1 MRKHTK
7 CLICESDLLQPLKG
21 YYQQHGLIR
30 CANCG
35 FVFMERIPEKEELD
49 KHYSAYSYNSVQE
62 LSPVTVK
69 RYHTILDEFEKYRK
83 TNKILD
89 VGCGRGWFLIEAK
102 KRGWM
107 VYGTEFSPLAIKL
120 CTESGIQMTEGV
132 LDPAKFDA
140 NDFDVITSFEV
151 IEHINNPNLEL
162 ESISTL
168 LRTGGLFYITTPNF
182 NSLMRYYLKANYNVI
197 EYPEHLSY
205 YTKSTLNR
213 VIKKHNMWPVKFQST
228 GISLTRIQASKNAG
242 KEIQAPSID
251 SDEVLRRNIE
261 GKWYL
266 TLAKNFLNA
275 LLSITNTGL
284 TLKGY
289 YEKK

>member
-1 MRKHTK
+1 
-7 CLICESDLLQPLKG
+7 
-21 YYQQHGLIR
+21 
-30 CANCG
+30 
-35 FVFMERIPEKEELD
+35 
-49 KHYSAYSYNSVQE
+49 
-62 LSPVTVK
+62 
-69 RYHTILDEFEKYRK
+69 
-83 TNKILD
+83 
-89 VGCGRGWFLIEAK
+89 
-102 KRGWM
+102 
-107 VYGTEFSPLAIKL
+107 
-120 CTESGIQMTEGV
+120 MTEGV
-132 LDPAKFDA
+132 LDPSKFDA

-151 IEHINNPNLEL
+151 IEHINNPNQEL
-162 ESISTL
+162 ESISSL
-168 LRTGGLFYITTPNF
+168 LRKGGLFYITTPNF